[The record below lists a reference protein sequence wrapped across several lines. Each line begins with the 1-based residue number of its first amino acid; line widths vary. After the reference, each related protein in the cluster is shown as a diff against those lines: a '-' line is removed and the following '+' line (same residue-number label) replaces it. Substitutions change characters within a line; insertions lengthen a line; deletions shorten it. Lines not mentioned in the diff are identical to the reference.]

1 MTQVG
6 QNRGGDAKHCGA
18 LFLPFSDFFL
28 LKIVVV
34 ILQFLQG

>member
-6 QNRGGDAKHCGA
+6 QNRGGGAKHCDT

-28 LKIVVV
+28 SKILVV